1 MTEVKGVS
9 PTCTRDDNFEE
20 LCNGFAMNDISD
32 NLESVRGGIEKIAA
46 DYRRDPR
53 DIRLMAVSKM
63 QPEESLRDAL
73 AAGQRLFGENKVQE
87 AQQHWAALR
96 GEYSDIELH
105 LIGPLQTNKA
115 KDAVALFDMIQSV
128 DRADIARALAKE
140 MKKQGRD
147 VPCLIQVNTG
157 EEPQKAGVLPKD
169 LDELLTLCR
178 EEGIKVTGLMCI
190 PPADEPPAL
199 HFAFLRKLAYERDL
213 RDLSMGMSADYEKA
227 IPLGS
232 TYVRIGT
239 ALFGDRSAA
248 ISAASSS
255 AG

>member
-1 MTEVKGVS
+1 
-9 PTCTRDDNFEE
+9 
-20 LCNGFAMNDISD
+20 MNDISE
-32 NLESVRGGIEKIAA
+32 NLKTVRGMIEKIAA
-46 DYRRDPR
+46 DFARDPSGV
-53 DIRLMAVSKM
+53 RLMAVSKM

-87 AQQHWAALR
+87 AQQHWAGLR

-128 DRADIARALAKE
+128 DRADIVKALAKE

-178 EEGIKVTGLMCI
+178 EEGIRITGLMCI

-255 AG
+255 AV

>member
-1 MTEVKGVS
+1 
-9 PTCTRDDNFEE
+9 
-20 LCNGFAMNDISD
+20 MNDISE
-32 NLESVRGGIEKIAA
+32 NLKIVQGRIAKLA
-46 DYRRDPR
+46 HEYKRDPYSV
-53 DIRLMAVSKM
+53 RLMAVSKM

-128 DRADIARALAKE
+128 DRADIVKALAKE

-178 EEGIKVTGLMCI
+178 EEGIRITGLMCI

-255 AG
+255 AV